1 MLEKKL
7 FVMNTFVASLATK
20 ILSRYLG
27 DYVEGLD
34 SKNLEI
40 SLLSG
45 SVELKNLKLKAST
58 LEKLDLPITVK
69 EGGLN
74 TIPVLTVR
82 FFRSPTFA
90 NTLEKS
96 VR

>member
-1 MLEKKL
+1 MSA
-7 FVMNTFVASLATK
+7 FVATLAAK

-45 SVELKNLKLKAST
+45 SVELKNLKLKTSS
-58 LEKLDLPITVK
+58 LEKLELPITVK
-69 EGGLN
+69 EGL
-74 TIPVLTVR
+74 
-82 FFRSPTFA
+82 
-90 NTLEKS
+90 
-96 VR
+96 

>member
-1 MLEKKL
+1 MSG
-7 FVMNTFVASLATK
+7 FVASLAAR

-45 SVELKNLKLKAST
+45 SVELKNLKLKTSS
-58 LEKLDLPITVK
+58 LEKLDLPVTVK
-69 EGGLN
+69 EGEY
-74 TIPVLTVR
+74 TVTVKLTQLQGSWEGCICTSHGEIWLVR
-82 FFRSPTFA
+82 QQ
-90 NTLEKS
+90 
-96 VR
+96 

>member
-1 MLEKKL
+1 
-7 FVMNTFVASLATK
+7 MNLIFATHSQIPSTDMHVSSFVASLATK

-45 SVELKNLKLKAST
+45 SVELRNLKLKTSS
-58 LEKLDLPITVK
+58 LEKLDLPVTVK
-69 EGGLN
+69 EGAVQFVSY
-74 TIPVLTVR
+74 VLTN
-82 FFRSPTFA
+82 SQA
-90 NTLEKS
+90 I
-96 VR
+96 